1 MSARHGEGGARR
13 RVGVF
18 VVFVALVDSF
28 EVAVV
33 V

>member
-13 RVGVF
+13 RVGVC